1 MLGEDI
7 YHNCT
12 PKDQQSPSRLQVSN
26 IISCW
31 QAVIPSCANPAF
43 AFNKTDVGPSEYAK
57 TPYMPQ
63 LIEAARSEITEVIQT
78 EFQRKGSQLK
88 VRLVTFCTYKQIR
101 SIGEVSYIDKY

>member
-1 MLGEDI
+1 MHGKMLGENI

-12 PKDQQSPSRLQVSN
+12 SEDQRLPSRVQVSN

-43 AFNKTDVGPSEYAK
+43 AFNKTNISPSDYAK
-57 TPYMPQ
+57 APYMPQ

-78 EFQRKGSQLK
+78 EFQRK
-88 VRLVTFCTYKQIR
+88 VVN
-101 SIGEVSYIDKY
+101 